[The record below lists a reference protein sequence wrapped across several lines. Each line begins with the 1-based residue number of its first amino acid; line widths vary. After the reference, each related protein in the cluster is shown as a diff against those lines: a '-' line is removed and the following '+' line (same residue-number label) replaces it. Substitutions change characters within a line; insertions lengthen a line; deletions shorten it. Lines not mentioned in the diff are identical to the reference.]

1 MPLKEFE
8 KKQPEWW
15 CNYYRTSSRD
25 LAKRVRQYL
34 NGEIAVSLV
43 EVMLEAIEQD
53 EIKRDKL
60 D

>member
-8 KKQPEWW
+8 KKQLDWW

-25 LAKRVRQYL
+25 LAKRVRRYL
-34 NGEIAVSLV
+34 NGEIAVGLV

>member
-8 KKQPEWW
+8 KKEPGWW
-15 CNYYRTSSRD
+15 CNYYRISSRD

-34 NGEIAVSLV
+34 NGEIAVNLV
-43 EVMLEAIEQD
+43 EVMLDAIEQD